1 MSVSVSVSVSY
12 SSNHSTEW
20 MAGVP
25 FHRHTCNI
33 ANKYITHYDEPAS
46 YYLVVVIFQDQIKP
60 SEMAFFCLFVFLFFF
75 HFCETEIYCFFL
87 FKKRSTD
94 VAIIIAW
101 HHRNQMMMTHEMK
114 LVCMCVWCMSFREF
128 FHFKKKRICRKNFWN
143 QTWKQTPIPS
153 PSWLIVTSIT
163 FYRTYRTNWWK
174 VFLFCLI
181 V

>member
-128 FHFKKKRICRKNFWN
+128 FHFKKKTDLSKEFLKPNMKTN
-143 QTWKQTPIPS
+143 S
-153 PSWLIVTSIT
+153 NSIT
-163 FYRTYRTNWWK
+163 IMAYCHEYHI
-174 VFLFCLI
+174 L
-181 V
+181 